1 MSCVIK
7 LILND
12 KDEATF
18 EAQQQQ
24 LTLQELMEKA
34 IASFPR

>member
-1 MSCVIK
+1 MSSVIK
-7 LILND
+7 IAFGP
-12 KDEATF
+12 DETTF
-18 EAQQQQ
+18 EAKPQ